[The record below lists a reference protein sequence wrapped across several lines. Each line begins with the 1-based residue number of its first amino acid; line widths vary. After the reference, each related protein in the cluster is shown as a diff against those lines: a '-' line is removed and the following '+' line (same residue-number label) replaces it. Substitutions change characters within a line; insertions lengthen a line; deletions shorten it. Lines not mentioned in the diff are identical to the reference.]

1 MMSNWYMLSLVG
13 RDQSGIVSQVTAALY
28 EAGAALGETTMMRLG
43 CNFTIMM
50 MVEMEGDAE
59 QLTTTLQPVTEQ
71 LGLHLHIDA
80 IDPGLHQHQ
89 IPDLR
94 VVVHGA
100 DRPGIV
106 SQVTGALAE
115 SGFDV
120 TDLGSQVAG
129 SVSAPIYVLII
140 EGVAQQGE
148 EGIHQALQPLSEN
161 IEFRVEEI
169 ETLIG

>member
-1 MMSNWYMLSLVG
+1 MKQWYMISLVG
-13 RDQSGIVSQVTAALY
+13 KDRAGIVAAVTQALFD
-28 EAGAALGETTMMRLG
+28 AGATLGETTMVRLG

-50 MVEMEGDAE
+50 MVSSDQDTSALGS
-59 QLTTTLQPVTEQ
+59 TLAPVTAQ
-71 LGLHLHIDA
+71 LGLHHHIDP

-106 SQVTGALAE
+106 AQVTGVLAE
-115 SGFDV
+115 AGFSI
-120 TDLGSQVAG
+120 TDLDSQVAG
-129 SVSAPIYVLII
+129 SEVQPIYVLII
-140 EGVAQQGE
+140 EGVANDGE
-148 EGIHQALQPLSEN
+148 EVVHAALQPLTDS

>member
-1 MMSNWYMLSLVG
+1 MSNWYMMSLVG
-13 RDQSGIVSQVTAALY
+13 RDQPGIVAQVTTALY
-28 EAGAALGETTMMRLG
+28 ETGATLGETTMMRLG

-50 MVEMEGDAE
+50 MVEMSGEQE
-59 QLTTTLQPVTEQ
+59 QLSQALQPVTEK
-71 LGLHLHIDA
+71 LGLQLHIDA

-106 SQVTGALAE
+106 AQVTGALAD

-120 TDLGSQVAG
+120 TDLDSQVAG
-129 SVSAPIYVLII
+129 TAEQPIYILII
-140 EGVAQQGE
+140 EGVANAGE
-148 EGIHQALQPLSEN
+148 ERIHQALDPLSES

-169 ETLIG
+169 DTLIG

>member
-1 MMSNWYMLSLVG
+1 MKKWYMMSLVG
-13 RDQSGIVSQVTAALY
+13 KDQSGIVAQVSAALF
-28 EAGAALGETTMMRLG
+28 EAGGALGETSMMRLG

-50 MVEMEGDAE
+50 MVEMEGSADQLGVVVGPVAE
-59 QLTTTLQPVTEQ
+59 K
-71 LGLHLHIDA
+71 LGLHLHIDE

-106 SQVTGALAE
+106 AQVSGALAD

-120 TDLGSQVAG
+120 TDLDSQVGG
-129 SVSAPIYVLII
+129 SEAAPIYILLI
-140 EGVAQQGE
+140 EGDANSGIE
-148 EGIHQALQPLSEN
+148 TIHQALEPLSTTVD
-161 IEFRVEEI
+161 FRVEEI

>member
-1 MMSNWYMLSLVG
+1 MDKQWYMMSLVG
-13 RDQSGIVSQVTAALY
+13 KDRPGIVAQVTEALY
-28 EAGAALGETTMMRLG
+28 QAGGVLGETTMMRLG

-50 MVEMEGDAE
+50 MVEIEEGIDA
-59 QLTTTLQPVTEQ
+59 LHRVLDPVTEQ

-106 SQVTGALAE
+106 AQVTGALAE
-115 SGFDV
+115 AGFDI
-120 TDLGSQVAG
+120 TDLDSQVGG
-129 SVSAPIYVLII
+129 SMEQPIYVLII
-140 EGVAQQGE
+140 EGVAQAGE
-148 EGIHQALQPLSEN
+148 ETIHQALEPLTGN
-161 IEFRVEEI
+161 IDVRVEEI

>member
-1 MMSNWYMLSLVG
+1 MKQWYMISLVG
-13 RDQSGIVSQVTAALY
+13 KDQTGIVAQVTKALY
-28 EAGAALGETTMMRLG
+28 EAGGALGETTMMRLG
-43 CNFTIMM
+43 CNFTVMM
-50 MVEMEGDAE
+50 MVEGEQA
-59 QLTTTLQPVTEQ
+59 QLTTALRPVTEQ

-106 SQVTGALAE
+106 AQVTGALAE
-115 SGFDV
+115 VGFDI
-120 TDLGSQVAG
+120 TDLDSQVGG
-129 SVSAPIYVLII
+129 SAESPIYILII
-140 EGVAQQGE
+140 EGVAHQGDE
-148 EGIHQALQPLSEN
+148 VIHQALQPLAET
-161 IEFRVEEI
+161 IDFRVEEI

>member
-1 MMSNWYMLSLVG
+1 MSNWYMMSLVG
-13 RDQSGIVSQVTAALY
+13 RDRPGIVAQVTEALFG
-28 EAGAALGETTMMRLG
+28 AGAALGETTMMRLG

-50 MVEMEGDAE
+50 MVEMEGASE
-59 QLTTTLQPVTEQ
+59 TLRATLQPVTER

-106 SQVTGALAE
+106 AQVTGALAE
-115 SGFDV
+115 AGFDV
-120 TDLGSQVAG
+120 TDLDSQVAG
-129 SVSAPIYVLII
+129 TSEAPIYILLI
-140 EGVAQQGE
+140 EGVAQDGE
-148 EGIHQALQPLSEN
+148 APIYQALEPLSEN

-169 ETLIG
+169 DTLIG

>member
-1 MMSNWYMLSLVG
+1 MGGNWYMMSLVG
-13 RDQSGIVSQVTAALY
+13 RDQPGIVAQVTEALF
-28 EAGAALGETTMMRLG
+28 EAGAALGEATMMRLG

-50 MVEMEGDAE
+50 MVEVEGSRGLLDEVLA
-59 QLTTTLQPVTEQ
+59 PVTGK
-71 LGLHLHIDA
+71 LGLHLHVDA

-106 SQVTGALAE
+106 AQVTGALAE
-115 SGFDV
+115 VGFDV
-120 TDLGSQVAG
+120 TDLDSQVAG
-129 SVSAPIYVLII
+129 SEVAPIYILLI
-140 EGVAQQGE
+140 EGVAHQGDE
-148 EGIHQALQPLSEN
+148 VIHKALEPLSEN

>member
-1 MMSNWYMLSLVG
+1 MDKQWYMMSLVG
-13 RDQSGIVSQVTAALY
+13 KDRPGIVAQVTEALY
-28 EAGAALGETTMMRLG
+28 QAGGVLGETTMMRLG
-43 CNFTIMM
+43 CNFTIIM
-50 MVEMEGDAE
+50 MVEIEEGIDA
-59 QLTTTLQPVTEQ
+59 LHRVLDPVTEQ

-106 SQVTGALAE
+106 AQVTGALAE
-115 SGFDV
+115 AGFDI
-120 TDLGSQVAG
+120 TDLDSQVGG
-129 SVSAPIYVLII
+129 SAEQPIYVLII
-140 EGVAQQGE
+140 EGVAHAGE
-148 EGIHQALQPLSEN
+148 ETIHQALEPLTGN
-161 IEFRVEEI
+161 IDVRVEEI

>member
-1 MMSNWYMLSLVG
+1 MGGNWYMLSLVG
-13 RDQSGIVSQVTAALY
+13 RDQSGIVAQVTAALF

-50 MVEMEGDAE
+50 MVEVEGGQE
-59 QLTTTLQPVTEQ
+59 QLDGALAPVVEK

-106 SQVTGALAE
+106 AQVTGALAE
-115 SGFDV
+115 AGFDI
-120 TDLGSQVAG
+120 TDLDSQVAG
-129 SVSAPIYVLII
+129 SEAAPIYILLI
-140 EGVAQQGE
+140 EGVAHQGDE
-148 EGIHQALQPLSEN
+148 IIHKALEPLSEN

>member
-1 MMSNWYMLSLVG
+1 MSNWYMMSLVG
-13 RDQSGIVSQVTAALY
+13 RDQSGIVAQVTAALF
-28 EAGAALGETTMMRLG
+28 EAGAALGETSMMRLG

-50 MVEMEGDAE
+50 MVEVEGSRK
-59 QLTTTLQPVTEQ
+59 QLSEALDPVVEQ
-71 LGLHLHIDA
+71 LGLQLHIDA

-106 SQVTGALAE
+106 AQVTGALAE
-115 SGFDV
+115 AGFDV
-120 TDLGSQVAG
+120 TDLDSQVAG
-129 SVSAPIYVLII
+129 STEAPIYILII
-140 EGVAQQGE
+140 EGVAQAGE
-148 EGIHQALQPLSEN
+148 DSIYRALEPLAEN

-169 ETLIG
+169 DTLIG